1 MTTKCKHFHIFQ
13 ETNECAE
20 CGEIVK
26 EITPKKSTIKFM
38 ERYKNS
44 EKSEGY
50 MSGVIDR
57 LLFILEDIF
66 VVFLASFYL
75 FLY

>member
-1 MTTKCKHFHIFQ
+1 M
-13 ETNECAE
+13 
-20 CGEIVK
+20 K